1 MSESSKDPPQD
12 SSKTAPEWQPK
23 SARKFSRI
31 LAVVYPLEAWL
42 DVPAPT
48 RNDNRL
54 HQREEVSV
62 KS

>member
-12 SSKTAPEWQPK
+12 SPKTAPEWQPT
-23 SARKFSRI
+23 SVRMLSRI
-31 LAVVYPLEAWL
+31 LAVVYLFEASL

-48 RNDNRL
+48 RNDNRF
-54 HQREEVSV
+54 HQLEKASV

>member
-12 SSKTAPEWQPK
+12 SSKTAPEWQPR
-23 SARKFSRI
+23 SVRKLSRI
-31 LAVVYPLEAWL
+31 LAVVYLIEAYL

-54 HQREEVSV
+54 HQLEKASV

>member
-12 SSKTAPEWQPK
+12 SSKTAPEWQPTSVK
-23 SARKFSRI
+23 KLSRI
-31 LAVVYPLEAWL
+31 LVVVYTLEACL

-54 HQREEVSV
+54 HQLEKASV